1 MSALPYDPQGKASA
15 DATIVNKKISFSR
28 NTMFPLLPDL
38 SWGRSR
44 RIAVLTVIDPLNN
57 PV

>member
-28 NTMFPLLPDL
+28 NTMFPLWPDL
-38 SWGRSR
+38 SWGRS

>member
-15 DATIVNKKISFSR
+15 DATIVNKKISFCR
-28 NTMFPLLPDL
+28 NTMFPLWPDP
-38 SWGRSR
+38 SWGRS